1 MDMNMQSSIPSWL
14 TPLAWT
20 YIALALLSTA
30 VIAADIYLARRRH
43 PSVAADLV
51 WVTSGLYLGP
61 FAVAAYLR
69 RGRVEAAATKVD
81 SASDAH
87 SATNDTQRTALALL
101 PGGGASAVAHL
112 VAVPFVV
119 AVGWT
124 IAGLAMWPMIILIA
138 GFVIVMLSVYER
150 VASGHSIGRTRRI
163 SIGAALLTAVVT
175 VVAFDVGMVGWML
188 LLHFNN
194 AMPGVTEGTFW
205 FLMQIGVIVGLAT
218 GYPAVKWL
226 LSREQVAVPA

>member
-1 MDMNMQSSIPSWL
+1 MDMNMQSSIPGWL
-14 TPLAWT
+14 TPVAWT
-20 YIALALLSTA
+20 YIALALISTA
-30 VIAADIYLARRRH
+30 VIAADIYLARRRQS
-43 PSVAADLV
+43 SVATELV
-51 WVTSGLYLGP
+51 WVSSGLYLGP
-61 FAVAAYLR
+61 LAVAAYLR
-69 RGRVEAAATKVD
+69 RGRVDASATHVD
-81 SASDAH
+81 SAVEARGVALGSR
-87 SATNDTQRTALALL
+87 DTAVAVL

-138 GFVIVMLSVYER
+138 VLVIAMLAAYER
-150 VASGHSIGRTRRI
+150 VASGHSAGRTRRI
-163 SIGAALLTAVVT
+163 SIGAALLAAVVT

-188 LLHFNN
+188 FLHFNN

-226 LSREQVAVPA
+226 LSREQSAVSA